1 MQTLCPQSFITERVC
16 KTILRTDLQT
26 ESESTAAEKI
36 WGLKLQKPLKVRFNQ
51 PELKL
56 WISGLRKVCLKK
68 TKDQKSANSLMNM
81 ELGIITIKIQT

>member
-16 KTILRTDLQT
+16 KTILRTELQT
-26 ESESTAAEKI
+26 KSESIAAEKI
-36 WGLKLQKPLKVRFNQ
+36 WGLKLQKPLKVGFNQ

-68 TKDQKSANSLMNM
+68 PDQKSANSLMNM
-81 ELGIITIKIQT
+81 EFGIITIKIQK